1 MKKPEKIRVLIA
13 DDHYIVRMGLM
24 ALVNTEPDMEVV
36 AEAADGAQALEL
48 YGKCNPD
55 LALLDLRMPVK
66 DGIQTTTEIRSRF
79 PNAQVLMLTA
89 FDGDEEIY
97 KALAAGARGYVLKS
111 SSGEKLIPALRAVAA
126 GQQWV
131 PKEIASRLAARNEF
145 EALTPREVQ
154 VLQQLAK
161 GLANKEIADVLRIS
175 EHTAKDHLKSILA
188 KLRVADR
195 TEAVTAAIQRGIIQ
209 LGQVSAVKE

>member
-1 MKKPEKIRVLIA
+1 MLMKKPEKIRVLVA
-13 DDHYIVRMGLM
+13 DDHYIVWMGLI

-36 AEAADGAQALEL
+36 GEAADGAQALEL
-48 YGKCNPD
+48 FGKCNPD

-66 DGIQTTTEIRSRF
+66 DGIQTASEIRNKF

-89 FDGDEEIY
+89 FDGDKEIY
-97 KALAAGARGYVLKS
+97 RALQAGAREYVLKS

-126 GQQWV
+126 GQQWL
-131 PKEIASRLAARNEF
+131 PKEVAIRLAARKEF
-145 EALTPREVQ
+145 EEITPREVQ

-161 GLANKEIADVLRIS
+161 GFANKEIADVLKIS
-175 EHTAKDHLKSILA
+175 EYTTKDHLKNILA

-195 TEAVTAAIQRGIIQ
+195 TEAVTAAIHRGIIH
-209 LGQVSAVKE
+209 L

>member
-1 MKKPEKIRVLIA
+1 MKKPQKIRVLIA

-36 AEAADGAQALEL
+36 GEAADGAQALEL
-48 YGKCNPD
+48 FGKCNPD

-66 DGIQTTTEIRSRF
+66 DGIQTTTEIRNKF

-89 FDGDEEIY
+89 YDGDEEIY
-97 KALAAGARGYVLKS
+97 KALQAGARGYVLKS

-131 PKEIASRLAARNEF
+131 PKEVATRLAAREEF
-145 EALTPREVQ
+145 EDLTPREVQ
-154 VLQQLAK
+154 VLQHLAK
-161 GLANKEIADVLRIS
+161 GMANKEIADVLKIT
-175 EHTAKDHLKSILA
+175 EYTAKDHLKSIMA

-195 TEAVTAAIQRGIIQ
+195 TEAATAAIHRGIIH
-209 LGQVSAVKE
+209 L

>member
-1 MKKPEKIRVLIA
+1 MLMKKPEKIRVLVA
-13 DDHYIVRMGLM
+13 DDHYIVWMGLI

-36 AEAADGAQALEL
+36 GEAADGAQALEL
-48 YGKCNPD
+48 LGKCNPD

-66 DGIQTTTEIRSRF
+66 DGIQTASEIRNKF

-89 FDGDEEIY
+89 FDGDKEIY
-97 KALAAGARGYVLKS
+97 RALQAGARGYVLKS

-126 GQQWV
+126 GQQWL
-131 PKEIASRLAARNEF
+131 PKEVAIRLAARKEF
-145 EALTPREVQ
+145 EEITPREVQ

-161 GLANKEIADVLRIS
+161 GFANKEIADVLKIS
-175 EHTAKDHLKSILA
+175 EYTTKDHLKNILA

-195 TEAVTAAIQRGIIQ
+195 TEAVTAAIHRGIIH
-209 LGQVSAVKE
+209 L

>member
-1 MKKPEKIRVLIA
+1 MLMKKPEKIRVLVA
-13 DDHYIVRMGLM
+13 DDHYIVWMGLI

-36 AEAADGAQALEL
+36 GEAADGAQALEL
-48 YGKCNPD
+48 LGKCNPD

-66 DGIQTTTEIRSRF
+66 DGIQTASEIRNKF

-89 FDGDEEIY
+89 FDGDKEIY
-97 KALAAGARGYVLKS
+97 RALQAGAREYVLES

-126 GQQWV
+126 GQQWL
-131 PKEIASRLAARNEF
+131 PKEVAIRLAARKEF
-145 EALTPREVQ
+145 EEITPREVQ

-161 GLANKEIADVLRIS
+161 GFANKEIADVLKIS
-175 EHTAKDHLKSILA
+175 EYTTKDHLKNILA

-195 TEAVTAAIQRGIIQ
+195 TEAVTAAIHRGIIH
-209 LGQVSAVKE
+209 L

>member
-1 MKKPEKIRVLIA
+1 MLMKKPEKIRVLVA
-13 DDHYIVRMGLM
+13 DDHYIVWMGLI

-36 AEAADGAQALEL
+36 GEAADGAQALEL
-48 YGKCNPD
+48 LGKCNPD

-66 DGIQTTTEIRSRF
+66 DGIQTASEIRNKF

-89 FDGDEEIY
+89 FDGDKEIY
-97 KALAAGARGYVLKS
+97 RALQAGAREYVLKS

-126 GQQWV
+126 GQQWL
-131 PKEIASRLAARNEF
+131 PKEVAIRLAARKKF
-145 EALTPREVQ
+145 EEITPREVQ

-161 GLANKEIADVLRIS
+161 GFANKEIADVLKIS
-175 EHTAKDHLKSILA
+175 EYTTKDHLKNILA

-195 TEAVTAAIQRGIIQ
+195 TEAVTAAIHRGIIH
-209 LGQVSAVKE
+209 L

>member
-1 MKKPEKIRVLIA
+1 MFMKKLDKIRVLIA

-36 AEAADGAQALEL
+36 GESADGAQALEL
-48 YGKCNPD
+48 FGKCNPD

-66 DGIQTTTEIRSRF
+66 DGIQTTTEIRNKF

-89 FDGDEEIY
+89 YDGDEEIY
-97 KALAAGARGYVLKS
+97 KALQAGARGYVLKS

-131 PKEIASRLAARNEF
+131 PKEVASRLAAREEF
-145 EALTPREVQ
+145 EELTPREVQ

-161 GLANKEIADVLRIS
+161 GLANKEIADVLKIT
-175 EHTAKDHLKSILA
+175 EYTAKDHLKSIMA

-195 TEAVTAAIQRGIIQ
+195 TEAATAAIHRGIIN
-209 LGQVSAVKE
+209 L

>member
-1 MKKPEKIRVLIA
+1 MKKPEKIRVLVA
-13 DDHYIVRMGLM
+13 DDHYIVWMGLI

-36 AEAADGAQALEL
+36 GEAADGAQALEL
-48 YGKCNPD
+48 LGKCNPD

-66 DGIQTTTEIRSRF
+66 DGIQTASEIRNKF

-89 FDGDEEIY
+89 FDGDKEIY
-97 KALAAGARGYVLKS
+97 RALQAGARGYVLKS

-126 GQQWV
+126 GQQWL
-131 PKEIASRLAARNEF
+131 PKEVAIRLAARKEF
-145 EALTPREVQ
+145 EEITPREVQ

-161 GLANKEIADVLRIS
+161 GFANKEIADVLKIS
-175 EHTAKDHLKSILA
+175 EYTTKDHLKNILA

-195 TEAVTAAIQRGIIQ
+195 TEAVTAAIHRGIIH
-209 LGQVSAVKE
+209 L

>member
-1 MKKPEKIRVLIA
+1 MLMKKPEKIRVLVA
-13 DDHYIVRMGLM
+13 DDHYIVWMGLI

-36 AEAADGAQALEL
+36 GEAADGAQALEL
-48 YGKCNPD
+48 LGKCNPD

-66 DGIQTTTEIRSRF
+66 DGIQTASEIRNKF

-89 FDGDEEIY
+89 FDGDKEIY
-97 KALAAGARGYVLKS
+97 RALQAGAREYVLKS

-126 GQQWV
+126 GQQWL
-131 PKEIASRLAARNEF
+131 PKEVAIRLAARKEF
-145 EALTPREVQ
+145 EEITPREVQ

-161 GLANKEIADVLRIS
+161 GFANKEIADVLKIS
-175 EHTAKDHLKSILA
+175 EYTTKDHLKNILA

-195 TEAVTAAIQRGIIQ
+195 TEAVTAAIHRGIIH
-209 LGQVSAVKE
+209 L

>member
-1 MKKPEKIRVLIA
+1 MLMKKPEKIRVLVA
-13 DDHYIVRMGLM
+13 DDHYIVWMGLI

-36 AEAADGAQALEL
+36 GEAADGAQALEL
-48 YGKCNPD
+48 FGKCNPD

-66 DGIQTTTEIRSRF
+66 DGIQTASEIRNKF

-89 FDGDEEIY
+89 FDGDKEIY
-97 KALAAGARGYVLKS
+97 RALQAGARGYVLKS

-126 GQQWV
+126 GQQWL
-131 PKEIASRLAARNEF
+131 PKEVAIRLAARKEF
-145 EALTPREVQ
+145 EEITPREVQ

-161 GLANKEIADVLRIS
+161 GFANKEIADVLKIS
-175 EHTAKDHLKSILA
+175 EYTTKDHLKNILA

-195 TEAVTAAIQRGIIQ
+195 TEAVTAAIHRGIIH
-209 LGQVSAVKE
+209 L

>member
-1 MKKPEKIRVLIA
+1 MLMKKPEKIRVLVA
-13 DDHYIVRMGLM
+13 DDHYIVWMGLI

-36 AEAADGAQALEL
+36 GEAADGAQALEL
-48 YGKCNPD
+48 FGKCNPD

-66 DGIQTTTEIRSRF
+66 DGIQTASEIRNKF

-89 FDGDEEIY
+89 FDGDKEIY
-97 KALAAGARGYVLKS
+97 RALQAGARGYVLKS

-126 GQQWV
+126 GQQWL
-131 PKEIASRLAARNEF
+131 PKEVAIRLAARKEF
-145 EALTPREVQ
+145 EEITPREVQ

-161 GLANKEIADVLRIS
+161 GLANKEIADVLKIS
-175 EHTAKDHLKSILA
+175 EYTTKDHLKNILA

-195 TEAVTAAIQRGIIQ
+195 TEAVTAAIHRGIIH
-209 LGQVSAVKE
+209 L

>member
-1 MKKPEKIRVLIA
+1 MKKPEKIRVLVA
-13 DDHYIVRMGLM
+13 DDHYIVWMGLI

-36 AEAADGAQALEL
+36 GEAADGAQALEL
-48 YGKCNPD
+48 LGKCNPD

-66 DGIQTTTEIRSRF
+66 DGIQTASEIRNKF

-89 FDGDEEIY
+89 FDGDKEIY
-97 KALAAGARGYVLKS
+97 RALQAGARGYVLKS

-126 GQQWV
+126 GQQWL
-131 PKEIASRLAARNEF
+131 PKEVAIRLAARKKF
-145 EALTPREVQ
+145 EEITPREVQ

-161 GLANKEIADVLRIS
+161 GFANKEIADVLKIS
-175 EHTAKDHLKSILA
+175 EYTTKDHLKNILA

-195 TEAVTAAIQRGIIQ
+195 TEAVTAAIHRGIIH
-209 LGQVSAVKE
+209 L